1 MLELILGGARSGK
14 SLLAEARAKEGGL
27 PVTYVATG
35 QALDGEMAARIAHH
49 RQRRPAEWRTL
60 EVPLHLATA
69 LAAEAAAGRC
79 LIVDCL
85 TLWLSNLLLAGG
97 EREEVAAL
105 LDALPCLAGRII
117 LVSNEVGWGVVPA
130 NDLARRFTDEQGR
143 LNQRIA
149 ALCGR
154 VTLTAAGLPLE
165 LKPG

>member
-1 MLELILGGARSGK
+1 
-14 SLLAEARAKEGGL
+14 
-27 PVTYVATG
+27 
-35 QALDGEMAARIAHH
+35 
-49 RQRRPAEWRTL
+49 
-60 EVPLHLATA
+60 
-69 LAAEAAAGRC
+69 
-79 LIVDCL
+79 
-85 TLWLSNLLLAGG
+85 
-97 EREEVAAL
+97 VAAL